1 METQGESQ
9 FPGDPGQS
17 MVVEFIEEADK
28 HRVLDGQPWLFN
40 RHLLAL
46 EEFDGNTVPTQM
58 AFTRVAFWLQV
69 DDMPLGCIS
78 KKVGYN
84 IGAFLGKVEVVGVKE
99 DGIGWGKFLRIME
112 EIDLTKPLERGR
124 ALKI

>member
-1 METQGESQ
+1 
-9 FPGDPGQS
+9 

-28 HRVLDGQPWLFN
+28 QRVLDGQPWLFD

-58 AFTRVAFWLQV
+58 AFTRAAFWLQV

-112 EIDLTKPLERGR
+112 EIDLTKPLESP
-124 ALKI
+124 